1 MLQDAGDRSLF
12 RRLPV
17 RRPKPRLR
25 RPFGALGA
33 VVVVAAVGAILA
45 TMSSSSP
52 VGPSHSPAHEGGAT
66 GVAAAYG
73 YPTRCLSVT
82 ISAIDPAFA
91 RADFNHTSPCG
102 RYAGYPTAIFH
113 LVDRAWRP
121 VLEAVSYPCPAT
133 GIPPVV
139 QKELGVCSTA
149 TRPRRTR

>member
-1 MLQDAGDRSLF
+1 MGKRPPIDRWSDPPSEVRITVLQDAGDRSLF

-91 RADFNHTSPCG
+91 REVA
-102 RYAGYPTAIFH
+102 
-113 LVDRAWRP
+113 
-121 VLEAVSYPCPAT
+121 
-133 GIPPVV
+133 
-139 QKELGVCSTA
+139 
-149 TRPRRTR
+149 PRIRG